1 MAEDGGE
8 SNQDEKTEDPS
19 QARRDQLRDEGQ
31 VVQSREV
38 AAAIVLLSTA
48 GALWGAGQWSL
59 RGIWT
64 VFETTLGD
72 LPKLGL
78 GNMTIPMVMSAAGWM
93 MKALVMILAPV
104 ALAALIAGIFSSV
117 AQIGFVWSTK
127 PMELDLDKLNP
138 SHRLGKI
145 FSMDGLFEFAKALVK
160 FIVIGAVLYSIL
172 SGWIKESGGIFGLE
186 VREIASY
193 LGAHIIRIVFSLG
206 LGMAILAGIDYGFQ
220 KFRYEQRIKMTK
232 QEARQERKQQE
243 GDPFI
248 RSRIKGIQRSLAKAR
263 MIEAVRSADVVI
275 TNPTHIAVAIKYD
288 RDNMAAPRVVAKG
301 ADFMAEQIKKIA
313 REHGIPTVENVPL
326 ARAMYKALKVG
337 QTISR
342 DLYNAVAEVLA
353 YVYRL
358 KGKVQ

>member
-1 MAEDGGE
+1 
-8 SNQDEKTEDPS
+8 
-19 QARRDQLRDEGQ
+19 
-31 VVQSREV
+31 
-38 AAAIVLLSTA
+38 
-48 GALWGAGQWSL
+48 
-59 RGIWT
+59 
-64 VFETTLGD
+64 
-72 LPKLGL
+72 
-78 GNMTIPMVMSAAGWM
+78 
-93 MKALVMILAPV
+93 MILAPV